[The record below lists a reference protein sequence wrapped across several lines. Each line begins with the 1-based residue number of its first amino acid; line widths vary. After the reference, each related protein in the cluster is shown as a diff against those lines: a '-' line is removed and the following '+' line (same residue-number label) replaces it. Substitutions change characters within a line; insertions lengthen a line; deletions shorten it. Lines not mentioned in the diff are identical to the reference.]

1 VDRRISGVRDF
12 RLDQLPNGPM
22 MAAQSAIARGCP
34 QQGAKVKQ
42 PLLGIVATALVIAV
56 SLGFISL
63 FAFPIFATWVAFLT
77 ICFIP
82 MEIVTSVTWGCRLP
96 GFAAARSQPAKGIL
110 LTLIA
115 LVVGAIVAAV
125 HFTTVGGGIN
135 PPPPMLAMCII
146 ASVVIT
152 FWLAIMWGG
161 WPFDKLIKNPL
172 GAGFAMLAACYI
184 INYLLFR
191 LLFNYGFMKGAPVY
205 VASLDPYGLF
215 NAWSVLVFYVTAIAV
230 MFLSL
235 NFDLWPFTAS
245 PALMKQ
251 PVLGLVWTIVALA
264 IGGLAFYLGVNVIG
278 MDAVSFMVRV
288 PIPFIFGTIIVLN
301 MMHGS
306 LFGKFAQPLKGLLNA
321 LASAVIGV
329 ALALL
334 YGALAPMVTG
344 AVKPGPPGYDFEIWL
359 ASALLA
365 VTFPFLIFYAE
376 FFKMWPLHKEQS
388 PAKAASS
395 GS

>member
-1 VDRRISGVRDF
+1 
-12 RLDQLPNGPM
+12 M
-22 MAAQSAIARGCP
+22 MAAHCARQPAAGRHKET
-34 QQGAKVKQ
+34 QMKQ

-82 MEIVTSVTWGCRLP
+82 MEIVMSVTWGCKHP
-96 GFAAARSQPAKGIL
+96 GFAATRSQPAKGIL
-110 LTLIA
+110 LTLMA
-115 LVVGAIVAAV
+115 LVVGAIVAVV
-125 HFTTVGGGIN
+125 HFKIVGGGIN

-146 ASVVIT
+146 TSVIIM

-161 WPFDKLIKNPL
+161 WPFGALIKNPL
-172 GAGFAMLAACYI
+172 GAGFAMLAASYI

-191 LLFNYGFMKGAPVY
+191 LLFNYDFIKGAPVY
-205 VASLDPYGLF
+205 VASLDPHGLF
-215 NAWSVLVFYVTAIAV
+215 NAWNVVVFYVTAIAV

-251 PVLGLVWTIVALA
+251 PVLGFVWTIVALA
-264 IGGLAFYLGVNVIG
+264 IGGVAFYLGIYVIG
-278 MDAVSFMVRV
+278 MDVVSFMVRV

-306 LFGKFAQPLKGLLNA
+306 LFSKFAQPLKGLLNA
-321 LASAVIGV
+321 LASGVIGV

-344 AVKPGPPGYDFEIWL
+344 AVKPGPPSYDFEIWL

-376 FFKMWPLHKEQS
+376 FFKMWPLHKEQ
-388 PAKAASS
+388 PQAKAVPS
-395 GS
+395 GN

>member
-1 VDRRISGVRDF
+1 
-12 RLDQLPNGPM
+12 
-22 MAAQSAIARGCP
+22 
-34 QQGAKVKQ
+34 VKQ

-205 VASLDPYGLF
+205 VASLDPHGLF

-251 PVLGLVWTIVALA
+251 PVLGFVWTIVALA

-321 LASAVIGV
+321 LASGVIGV

-344 AVKPGPPGYDFEIWL
+344 AVTPGPPGYDFEIWL

-388 PAKAASS
+388 PAKAVSS